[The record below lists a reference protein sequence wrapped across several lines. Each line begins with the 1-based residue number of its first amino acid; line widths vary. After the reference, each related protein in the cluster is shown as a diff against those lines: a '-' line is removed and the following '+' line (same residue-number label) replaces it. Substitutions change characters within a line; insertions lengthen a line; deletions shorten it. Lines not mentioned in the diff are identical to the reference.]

1 MSDKAPAGWI
11 DRRVRTAMRGEIDA
25 VQGAMAAL
33 ADMIQAHHAEAH
45 AQAEARAQAEAQAQA
60 QASELRGMIEQLG
73 EEVRARSAEAEAG
86 LNALREAVDRDDRI
100 EVLRSRLEGFS
111 AQYRWDMDQ
120 MRQSVA
126 AIAERLPIIG

>member
-33 ADMIQAHHAEAH
+33 ADMIQAHHAEAQ
-45 AQAEARAQAEAQAQA
+45 AQAEA

>member
-25 VQGAMAAL
+25 LQGVMAAL
-33 ADMIQAHHAEAH
+33 ADRIQAHHAEVQ
-45 AQAEARAQAEAQAQA
+45 AQVQA
-60 QASELRGMIEQLG
+60 QASEVRGMIEQLG

-100 EVLRSRLEGFS
+100 EMLRSRLEGFS

-126 AIAERLPIIG
+126 AIAEKLPIIG